1 VAVRH
6 AGAAADDMRA
16 EAALA
21 RRRREVLRAVG
32 LNDGPR
38 LLFDPNLGA
47 VELGPQD
54 EASRARLDQE
64 YEAQRSERQAEARRA
79 DVNRYRA
86 RLAERWALR

>member
-1 VAVRH
+1 
-6 AGAAADDMRA
+6 
-16 EAALA
+16 
-21 RRRREVLRAVG
+21 VLRAAG
-32 LNDGPR
+32 LDDGPR

-47 VELGPQD
+47 VELGQPD
-54 EASRARLDQE
+54 EAARARLDQE